1 MAQEQEQLQLGQ
13 RERDRLKVLHEVE
26 RGQLR
31 QWEAAER
38 LGLSE
43 RGFRKLL
50 SRYRAEGDRAVMH
63 ALRGRLSN
71 RQFAGRLKKRVLQI
85 VGREYRDFGP
95 TLAAEYLRT
104 DHALKVSR
112 ETLRKWLTEAGLWE
126 AKPRRLEHVHV
137 WRARRSCR
145 GELVQWDTSVHPW
158 LEERGP
164 QRMLLVGLIDDAT
177 NELFVRFVTADNTEE
192 HLWVFRQYVE
202 RYGRPQAVYTDKASL
217 FEPTLA
223 PGWKQDEA
231 RPKAE
236 TQIGRMLR
244 ELRIERIA
252 AQSPQAKGRIERC
265 FGTLQDRLVKALRK
279 AKIKTLD
286 EANRFLEHSFLPF
299 WNQRFTVSPASGV
312 DAHRSVNPDTNLDS
326 VFSLAETR
334 AVARDYTIF
343 WHGQRW
349 LIPPCAVR
357 PGLRQSRIRIEQR
370 LNGTMVAQIA
380 SQFATLTEC
389 QARIEPPVEAP
400 KPGKRFVPAAGQSRW
415 MDHFHLQ
422 GNAAWKASREQQAAA
437 SAQLRS
443 PSGLPPFG

>member
-1 MAQEQEQLQLGQ
+1 VAQEQEQLQLGQ
-13 RERDRLKVLHEVE
+13 QERDRLKVLHEVE

-50 SRYRAEGDRAVMH
+50 SRYRTEGDRAVVH
-63 ALRGRLSN
+63 GLRGCSSN
-71 RQFAGRLKKRVLQI
+71 RQFPERLKKQALRI
-85 VGREYRDFGP
+85 VQREYRDFGP
-95 TLAAEYLRT
+95 TLAAEYLQA
-104 DHALKVSR
+104 DHGLEVSR
-112 ETLRKWLTEAGLWE
+112 ETLRKWLLEAGLWR
-126 AKPRRLEHVHV
+126 AKARRLERVHV
-137 WRARRSCR
+137 WRARRSSR
-145 GELVQWDTSVHPW
+145 GELVQWDTSVHAW

-177 NELFVRFVTADNTEE
+177 NELFARFVMADNTEE
-192 HLWVFRQYVE
+192 HLRVFRQYVE
-202 RYGRPQAVYTDKASL
+202 RHGRPQAVYTDKASL

-236 TQIGRMLR
+236 TQIGRALR

-286 EANRFLEHSFLPF
+286 EANQFLQHSFLPF
-299 WNQRFTVSPASGV
+299 WNQRFTVPPASAV
-312 DAHRSVNPDTNLDS
+312 DAHRAVSPDTNLDS

-334 AVARDYTIF
+334 TVARDYTIF

-349 LIPPCAVR
+349 QIPACAVR

-370 LNGTMVAQIA
+370 LDGTMVAQLA
-380 SQFATLTEC
+380 NQVVTLAECRRRTES
-389 QARIEPPVEAP
+389 PVELA
-400 KPGKRFVPAAGQSRW
+400 KPGKRFVPAPGQSRW
-415 MDHFHLQ
+415 MDHFPLQ
-422 GNAAWKASREQQAAA
+422 GNATWKARRDQQAAA
-437 SAQLRS
+437 LAQLRS
-443 PSGLPPFG
+443 PSGLPPSG